1 MYFDLDNLP
10 LPAFNE
16 ISVGHR
22 RRHRIGGLDLDARD
36 PGRFQQAGRALHANG
51 SLPGIDALATAA
63 RRLRGQFAG
72 KRTAPCIRLRRR
84 CLAAFHAMAAD
95 PAWILAP
102 AQRACIANLLD
113 YNNCRERLIPD
124 AEPVVGGLD
133 AAVLVDQA
141 WPSLRAALDDY
152 LDFRRLRAEEAVLC
166 GVQPHALDFDQ
177 AQWQQARDA
186 EQALIAHERARGLSS
201 YTAPTAGALFQ
212 IH

>member
-22 RRHRIGGLDLDARD
+22 RRHRIGGLDLDSRD
-36 PGRFQQAGRALHANG
+36 PSRFQQAARALHAIG
-51 SLPGIDALATAA
+51 SLPGVDALATAA

-84 CLAAFHAMAAD
+84 CLAALHAMAGD
-95 PAWILAP
+95 PAWILSP

-113 YNNCRERLIPD
+113 YNNSRERLIPD
-124 AEPVVGGLD
+124 SEPVVGGLD

-141 WPSLRAALDDY
+141 WPELRATLADY
-152 LDFRRLRAEEAVLC
+152 MDFRRLRAEEAKLR
-166 GVQPHALDFDQ
+166 GIPPHALAFDQ
-177 AQWQQARDA
+177 AQWQVARVA
-186 EQALIAHERARGLSS
+186 EQALIAHERARGLDR
-201 YTAPTAGALFQ
+201 YTAPAFGALFQ